1 MGITVKIDD
10 IQPAF
15 NNAHRVMWA
24 KHSGGKILPAR
35 SKLPNQWWELEYD
48 VKIIEGEKINP
59 ISLVSYRDVWV
70 AAEFASEEA
79 LTMFMLRWS

>member
-24 KHSGGKILPAR
+24 KHSGGKILRAN

-48 VKIIEGEKINP
+48 VKIITGYKVDNFGREYQDAW
-59 ISLVSYRDVWV
+59 L
-70 AAEFASEEA
+70 AAEFPSKEA
-79 LTMFMLRWS
+79 LTWFMLRWS